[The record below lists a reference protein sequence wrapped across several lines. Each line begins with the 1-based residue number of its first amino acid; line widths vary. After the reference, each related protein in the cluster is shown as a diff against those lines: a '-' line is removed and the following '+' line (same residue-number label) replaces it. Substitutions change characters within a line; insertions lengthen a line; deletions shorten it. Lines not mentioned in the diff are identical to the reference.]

1 MPKAGPVGQRDMAVD
16 DLHAVEAVVRDQ
28 QITVQVGPVHHR
40 RELRGGRDGAGGFG
54 HAADHR
60 LHAECPSQNSH
71 SIGFPQTGAFH
82 QLDIDAV
89 VDSLDALDVRKALQE
104 LVGDDRQ
111 RAPFAQPGRLVDH
124 LLGQRL
130 LDEQRIALGELT
142 ADRFERPLLIG
153 PSLIG
158 VDTERLVGRRADDL
172 DELAVALDAHFDL
185 DHVVGNRFL
194 DFLPDDLG
202 RVDADR
208 ERGARAPFRAT
219 DPISCTT
226 VVRAACRPDRA
237 APDRPKPLAARLSGA
252 ARST

>member
-1 MPKAGPVGQRDMAVD
+1 M
-16 DLHAVEAVVRDQ
+16 
-28 QITVQVGPVHHR
+28 
-40 RELRGGRDGAGGFG
+40 
-54 HAADHR
+54 
-60 LHAECPSQNSH
+60 
-71 SIGFPQTGAFH
+71 
-82 QLDIDAV
+82 
-89 VDSLDALDVRKALQE
+89 QE

-130 LDEQRIALGELT
+130 LDEQRIALGEP

-208 ERGARAPFRAT
+208 ERGVGRLFGRQTPYLVPRLSEQLADQIVQRQIDRSLGRPVVGSSPVDVVENLVHAERVRELAQVERAQKAADRLLRLAQIGRHRCLAVARYAVVFER
-219 DPISCTT
+219 DLY
-226 VVRAACRPDRA
+226 VGRVRAGVDRDRERMDQLQIVGFEGEAQPA
-237 APDRPKPLAARLSGA
+237 AVTLGPLVRRTGDGA
-252 ARST
+252 